1 MTLKTCQVSSGTE
14 RLPSSNIVAKEL
26 TLKRNITNLTD
37 REFDLVVVGAGIFG
51 ICVAWDAAQRG
62 LSVALID
69 KGDFSHATSANHFK
83 MVHGGIRYL
92 QHGDLKRVRQSSQE
106 RNILLRIAPHLVQP
120 MPFVLPTY
128 GHGLQGKEIM
138 AAGLLLYDLLTLDR
152 NQGLSDSQ
160 RQIPRGRLLSR
171 ADCLALFPHLEA
183 EGLTGAAVF
192 CEAQMYNPPRL
203 SLAFLQSA
211 VAAGAQAANYVSAT
225 GLLKQGKQVIGVQA
239 HDLLNGTDFEIRG
252 RFVVNATGPWANHWL
267 AEALERPL
275 QARPAFSRDAYFVV
289 KRPLVSQEYSLALKA
304 QTQDADAL
312 ISRGHRHLFLIPWRG
327 HTLVGVWHVAYQGGP
342 EDYEVTGEDLEQF
355 LQEVN
360 GAYPGL
366 DLTSDDIA
374 TYNAGLILF
383 GEHESQG
390 NELSF
395 GKRSLIVDH
404 AAEDGVEGLLTL
416 IGVRYTTARGTA
428 EKVIDQI
435 LARWGEKAA
444 PSQTAVTPLW
454 GGQIEQFD
462 EYVRQAKQQAPV
474 ALDQAA
480 LPALIHNYGSKHQNV
495 LRYLAENPAW
505 GRRLGASNVIAAE
518 VIHAVRDE
526 MAVTL
531 ADVVLRRT
539 ELGTG
544 SYPGTAVL
552 HQCARLMAPELGWT
566 EADIQAEIAQTQ
578 TAFPAVARHNAVLD
592 TNNAQVAVPAE
603 RLVHT

>member
-1 MTLKTCQVSSGTE
+1 LE
-14 RLPSSNIVAKEL
+14 
-26 TLKRNITNLTD
+26 RNIRDLTD
-37 REFDLVVVGAGIFG
+37 NEFDLVVVGAGIFG
-51 ICVAWDAAQRG
+51 ICVAWDAVLRG
-62 LSVALID
+62 LSVVLID

-92 QHGDLKRVRQSSQE
+92 QHGDLKRVRESSQE
-106 RNILLRIAPHLVQP
+106 RNVLLRIAPHLVQP

-152 NQGLSDSQ
+152 NKGLRDSQ

-171 ADCLALFPHLEA
+171 ADCLTLFPYLEA
-183 EGLTGAAVF
+183 EGLTGAAIF

-225 GLLKQGKQVIGVQA
+225 GLLKQGNRITGVRA
-239 HDLLNGTDFEIRG
+239 RDLLSGDDFEIRG

-275 QARPAFSRDAYFVV
+275 QSRPAFSRDAFFVV
-289 KRPLVSQEYSLALKA
+289 KQPLVSQEYSLALKA

-327 HTLVGVWHVAYQGGP
+327 HTLVGVWHVAHHGGP
-342 EDYEVTGEDLEQF
+342 EDYEVTDADLEQF

-366 DLTSDDIA
+366 DLTMDDIA

-383 GEHESQG
+383 GEHESKG

-428 EKVIDQI
+428 EKVVNQI
-435 LARWGEKAA
+435 LARWGQKAA

-462 EYVRQAKQQAPV
+462 AYVQWARQQAPA

-480 LPALIHNYGSKHQNV
+480 LPALIHNYGSKYQNV
-495 LRYLAENPAW
+495 LCYLAENPAW
-505 GRRLGASNVIAAE
+505 GQRLGTSNVIAAE
-518 VIHAVRDE
+518 IVHAVREE
-526 MAVTL
+526 MAITL

-544 SYPGTAVL
+544 SYPGTAVI
-552 HQCARLMAPELGWT
+552 HQCARLMAAELGWSKD
-566 EADIQAEIAQTQ
+566 DIQAQIVQTQ
-578 TAFPAVARHNAVLD
+578 AAFPTISRHNAD
-592 TNNAQVAVPAE
+592 QPAAQSGTYNNGHNKSARKPDNEPAAVSAE